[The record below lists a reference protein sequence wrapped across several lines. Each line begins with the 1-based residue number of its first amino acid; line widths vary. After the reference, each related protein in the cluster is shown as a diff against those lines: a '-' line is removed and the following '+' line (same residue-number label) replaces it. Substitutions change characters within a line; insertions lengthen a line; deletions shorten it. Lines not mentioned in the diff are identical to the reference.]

1 MKNRVMHLEAA
12 LVRSELDLCR
22 ARTELE
28 ANRREAEAVSQA
40 KDAATDRR
48 DRHHPVVPGDIPA
61 LYHALEGS
69 VVLLQIASEKMLRL
83 EHTIAKHR
91 EAMPRHLYRELQDC
105 VTQDAMLL
113 SPLPRRRQQHGNHH
127 LHHQR

>member
-28 ANRREAEAVSQA
+28 ANRREAEALSQA

-48 DRHHPVVPGDIPA
+48 DRHPVVPGDVQA

-113 SPLPRRRQQHGNHH
+113 SPLPRRRQQHGHHH